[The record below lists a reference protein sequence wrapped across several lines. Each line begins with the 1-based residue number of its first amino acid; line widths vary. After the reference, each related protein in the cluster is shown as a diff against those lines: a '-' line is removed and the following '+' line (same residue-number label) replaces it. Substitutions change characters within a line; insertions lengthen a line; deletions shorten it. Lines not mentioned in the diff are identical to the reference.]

1 VTAPLSSLRE
11 DELDLLRETEPERMA
26 ERDEDGLLDLHTRIR
41 RARTKYVKLYR
52 RQAGDRVAELG
63 GRGFARPKNRRNAD
77 KAEVFEEALARVSK
91 RVDVVARRAA
101 AELKAERLAAAKA
114 TSAGPRADGRRVARP
129 EAESRV
135 PARARTAGGVKRDAS
150 SRAQGA
156 RRQAARDA
164 R

>member
-26 ERDEDGLLDLHTRIR
+26 DLDEDETLDLHTRIR

-52 RQAGDRVAELG
+52 RQASDRVADLG

-101 AELKAERLAAAKA
+101 AELKAERLAAARA
-114 TSAGPRADGRRVARP
+114 TSPGPRADGRDVVTPDA
-129 EAESRV
+129 ASRV
-135 PARARTAGGVKRDAS
+135 PAHAKTTGGVKRDAS
-150 SRAQGA
+150 SRAEGA
-156 RRQAARDA
+156 RRQAARDG